1 MRAVLPPGPNRG
13 VGTVT
18 PEVAAQTGLAAGTPV
33 ITGTGDST
41 AEAISVGLVEPGTAF
56 FQYGS
61 SMFYYYCTDCFVG
74 SYVSPQGRTLQPD
87 RRNHEFYQEHYPIFR
102 DLYLENRD
110 RMHRMQK

>member
-1 MRAVLPPGPNRG
+1 MRAVLRPDQIAACAWSTDI

-18 PEVAAQTGLAAGTPV
+18 PEAAAQTGLAAGTPV

-61 SMFYYYCTDCFVG
+61 SMFYYYCTDHFVG
-74 SYVSPQGRTLQPD
+74 SYVSPQGNGASRVG
-87 RRNHEFYQEHYPIFR
+87 RRLPCRAPIVWATAPMR
-102 DLYLENRD
+102 RA
-110 RMHRMQK
+110 H